1 MNTIPRP
8 PRPVCKYFSTP
19 GGCRAG
25 STCRYAHSSAL
36 GKSPQQSNQ
45 ICRFYNNGHCRR
57 GDECWYRHVAPTP
70 ASTSMAP
77 AADGK
82 FKAEET
88 EDLVCSICFEEPTQF
103 GLLTGCSHVFCLN
116 CIKDWRSSKGKDVDV
131 VISNTNKTCPVC
143 RAPSKFITPSSR
155 FTPKDSPERE
165 RCVEGYKA
173 ALGKITCK
181 YFASSPSDKRFCPY
195 GKDCF
200 YQHLN
205 SDGTKHIFKDGV
217 DAMMERH
224 KAKLIASRSIS
235 TAAIM
240 EAFMASAGFGRHWV
254 PDYMDD
260 DVYDSDDGDSYTSD
274 YGEMPAL
281 IF

>member
-1 MNTIPRP
+1 
-8 PRPVCKYFSTP
+8 
-19 GGCRAG
+19 
-25 STCRYAHSSAL
+25 
-36 GKSPQQSNQ
+36 
-45 ICRFYNNGHCRR
+45 
-57 GDECWYRHVAPTP
+57 
-70 ASTSMAP
+70 MAP

-173 ALGKITCK
+173 ALGKITC
-181 YFASSPSDKRFCPY
+181 
-195 GKDCF
+195 
-200 YQHLN
+200 N
-205 SDGTKHIFKDGV
+205 DGTKHIFKDGV

-260 DVYDSDDGDSYTSD
+260 DIYDSDDGDSYTSD